1 MLVVWTL
8 RRKFWA
14 KYTALDVICKQV
26 AVMSHR
32 GVDERDREE
41 LEVRVRRLGLKL
53 SEHRDARKQVGPRK
67 PGTD

>member
-1 MLVVWTL
+1 M
-8 RRKFWA
+8 
-14 KYTALDVICKQV
+14 
-26 AVMSHR
+26 MSHR